1 MAEEPEKALASLR
14 TVKNKEL
21 YGATYTP
28 LMARAL
34 RETGETSAARKAY
47 EALAQSSRDSDIPK
61 ALVGLAR
68 LESSAG
74 ESDAAIR
81 ALRRYDLEYPTHWM
95 RGRVESLLN
104 SLIEDAPGA
113 KDIWEDRTLEDRL
126 SQAER
131 VLKAHRNQRAITLLK
146 PLTAEIETPNMVCRH
161 RYALGKA
168 LRKVRRWKEARP
180 VLDQA
185 VTACAEAKHELAP
198 WARYLAFKAAERLG
212 DEEVSAEHNRALMA
226 SFPDHR
232 LADDS
237 GYYLI
242 RHLLEDKKDLVAA
255 ETLIKK
261 LVKKYPKGDMM
272 TDAVFWVAIH
282 AFSEKKYDMA
292 LRVLALDASL
302 DSGPPDDGQMGRT
315 DYWKA
320 RCHAQMGRKKKAQ
333 RLYRKSLSEYPL
345 SWYSVLSYSRLRE
358 MSRAK
363 ADRWA
368 KAAFKFRPRDQ
379 LKFLKTSQPK
389 STRWQHARALARLGL
404 TQPAMQLLRGI
415 RSDDES
421 VQWQIAQL
429 LDEAGAYHLSH
440 NVLRR
445 KLEHFRTHKP
455 SGKNQRAWQ
464 VAYPYPFEKLM
475 RTKADLVG
483 VDSDLARSITR
494 EESGFNAS
502 IESFANAMGL
512 MQLILPTAKSMAKRS
527 EGVINRSTLSRP
539 DLNVTLGTRYLAH
552 VASTTGAV
560 DTLIP
565 PGYNAGAGRLK
576 KWLKTYGDLPLDL
589 FVERLPYEEA
599 KGYTK
604 RVNSTRAIYK
614 YLYGRSK
621 VPMYIGQE
629 LKRAPKKTSKKKK
642 RRKKAQRKR
651 KR

>member
-1 MAEEPEKALASLR
+1 
-14 TVKNKEL
+14 
-21 YGATYTP
+21 
-28 LMARAL
+28 
-34 RETGETSAARKAY
+34 
-47 EALAQSSRDSDIPK
+47 
-61 ALVGLAR
+61 
-68 LESSAG
+68 
-74 ESDAAIR
+74 
-81 ALRRYDLEYPTHWM
+81 
-95 RGRVESLLN
+95 
-104 SLIEDAPGA
+104 
-113 KDIWEDRTLEDRL
+113 
-126 SQAER
+126 
-131 VLKAHRNQRAITLLK
+131 
-146 PLTAEIETPNMVCRH
+146 MVCRH

-292 LRVLALDASL
+292 LRSWLWMLHSIPVLLTMAKWAEPTIGRLDV
-302 DSGPPDDGQMGRT
+302 M
-315 DYWKA
+315 
-320 RCHAQMGRKKKAQ
+320 RKWAV
-333 RLYRKSLSEYPL
+333 RRRHSVCIKSLSEYPL

-368 KAAFKFRPRDQ
+368 KAAFKFRPRDK

-464 VAYPYPFEKLM
+464 VAYPIPIRK
-475 RTKADLVG
+475 THAN
-483 VDSDLARSITR
+483 
-494 EESGFNAS
+494 ES
-502 IESFANAMGL
+502 
-512 MQLILPTAKSMAKRS
+512 
-527 EGVINRSTLSRP
+527 
-539 DLNVTLGTRYLAH
+539 
-552 VASTTGAV
+552 
-560 DTLIP
+560 
-565 PGYNAGAGRLK
+565 
-576 KWLKTYGDLPLDL
+576 
-589 FVERLPYEEA
+589 
-599 KGYTK
+599 
-604 RVNSTRAIYK
+604 
-614 YLYGRSK
+614 
-621 VPMYIGQE
+621 
-629 LKRAPKKTSKKKK
+629 
-642 RRKKAQRKR
+642 
-651 KR
+651 